1 MNNDNV
7 VFVERLDGLATVVL
21 NRPDKL
27 NALNKEMW
35 ARLGQVFIDLDKD
48 ETVRCIVLRGAGE
61 KALGPGA
68 DIKEFELE
76 RANSSK
82 ASDYG
87 LSLIHI

>member
-1 MNNDNV
+1 MDHDGV
-7 VFVERLDGLATVVL
+7 VFVERLNGLATVVL

-35 ARLGQVFIDLDKD
+35 ARLGPIFNDLHND
-48 ETVRCIVLRGAGE
+48 ETVRCVVLRGAGH

-76 RANSSK
+76 
-82 ASDYG
+82 

>member
-1 MNNDNV
+1 MSHDGV

-21 NRPDKL
+21 NRPEKL

-61 KALGPGA
+61 KALGPGS
-68 DIKEFELE
+68 DIKEFEL
-76 RANSSK
+76 
-82 ASDYG
+82 
-87 LSLIHI
+87 